1 MESVMRL
8 AMDETMIRDAAQ
20 ALAGRFKQLLGDGMA
35 RSFTLSRDEVVLAL
49 GFTESV
55 SDLLTQSIGAAPVA
69 ELRA

>member
-8 AMDETMIRDAAQ
+8 AMDEAMIQEAAQ
-20 ALAGRFKQLLGDGMA
+20 VLAARLKNLLDDGMA

-55 SDLLTQSIGAAPVA
+55 SDLLTQSMAAAPAMRV
-69 ELRA
+69 RA